1 MAGQIKMMSGYNAQD
16 HISIPL
22 GSPHRTES
30 VRRVEAQHIKARCR
44 KAAFFQFGTLS
55 RELTLNIVG
64 KKNDYGGQSDGEKRA
79 QFLRDRLQ
87 KQLANLGFNNDDVSE
102 KGRCFHSL
110 VHSANE

>member
-1 MAGQIKMMSGYNAQD
+1 MPKIIFLFRLDRRNTYRQYDAWKPNTNRHDVEKQRSFSSEHSQESS
-16 HISIPL
+16 HLISW
-22 GSPHRTES
+22 
-30 VRRVEAQHIKARCR
+30 
-44 KAAFFQFGTLS
+44 
-55 RELTLNIVG
+55 

-110 VHSANE
+110 VHSASE